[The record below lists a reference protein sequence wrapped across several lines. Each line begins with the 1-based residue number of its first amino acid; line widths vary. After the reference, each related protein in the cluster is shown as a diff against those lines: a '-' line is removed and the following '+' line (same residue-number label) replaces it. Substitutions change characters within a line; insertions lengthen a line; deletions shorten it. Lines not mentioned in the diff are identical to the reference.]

1 MEKVRKLYYTNK
13 VETGVNKPKASWD
26 VIAEVLGS
34 SKSDSSMGDLI
45 INGNTCNDDGINAN
59 HENEFFTNIGHNLGH
74 AIF

>member
-1 MEKVRKLYYTNK
+1 M
-13 VETGVNKPKASWD
+13 
-26 VIAEVLGS
+26 IAEVLGS